1 MSDNYKLAD
10 ELDKISGRLRNGN
23 ADGLNLSEDELLK
36 FIWDQ
41 VKFWSEEEAREN
53 YGTESKWL
61 YDPTEWRDIEKLEEN
76 TKEIFMKTMGQ
87 ISAWAFEK
95 RGSYPYYDEADLADY
110 EMKISVGGS

>member
-1 MSDNYKLAD
+1 MSDYSKV
-10 ELDKISGRLRNGN
+10 SSFLRNGN
-23 ADGLNLSEDELLK
+23 ADGVNLSEDELLK

-53 YGTESKWL
+53 FVG
-61 YDPTEWRDIEKLEEN
+61 YDPHEFRDQHVLEED

-95 RGSYPYYDEADLADY
+95 RDSYPFYDEADLADY
-110 EMKISVGGS
+110 EYKETFSRFTHKYYGS

>member
-10 ELDKISGRLRNGN
+10 DLDLISARLRNGN
-23 ADGLNLSEDELLK
+23 ADGVNLSEDELLK

-53 YGTESKWL
+53 LVG
-61 YDPTEWRDIEKLEEN
+61 YDPNEFRDQHVLEED
-76 TKEIFMKTMGQ
+76 TKDIFMKTMGQ
-87 ISAWAFEK
+87 ISYWAFEQ
-95 RGSYPYYDEADLADY
+95 RDSYPYYDESDLADG